1 MNNCAIAKSI
11 LIIDDEKPILDMLKS
26 SLSRKGYP
34 VDTAVNGVEG
44 IRKMEDNEYNL
55 ILTDIKMPGIS
66 GHQVLEHIR
75 NKINKSIPVVGMSG
89 TPWLLDYSGFDAVLS
104 KPCYMKELLDLIQKF
119 AKKEHV

>member
-1 MNNCAIAKSI
+1 MNNCPIGKSI
-11 LIIDDEKPILDMLKS
+11 LIIDDEKPILEMLKF

-34 VDTAVNGVEG
+34 VDTAANGEEG
-44 IRKMEDNEYNL
+44 IRKMENNEYNL

-75 NKINKSIPVVGMSG
+75 NKTKKLIPVVGMSG
-89 TPWLLDYSGFDAVLS
+89 TPWFLDRSGFDAVLS

-119 AKKEHV
+119 T